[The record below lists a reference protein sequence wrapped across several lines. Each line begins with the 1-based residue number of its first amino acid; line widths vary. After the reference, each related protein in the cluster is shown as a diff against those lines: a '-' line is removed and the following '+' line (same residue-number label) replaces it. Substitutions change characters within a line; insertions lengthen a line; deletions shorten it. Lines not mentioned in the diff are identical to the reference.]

1 MHSYALLGKNGAGKS
16 VLLKCLLGVL
26 KLDGGNVRTSIGP
39 ETAASSAPDVR
50 QVDATTTV
58 VSPEIGFAPQVRG
71 IRLVVVLRSR
81 GLVFD
86 IIIVFWRKSAQNF
99 DMMKS
104 MKIYQLLGLVG
115 AVKGLSNDETVERY
129 EVMATTIRGL
139 PESDHSIG
147 HLRFGSFFLFVRL
160 TTDRARCIA
169 PVSVGGPSGAITPC
183 ASSHGRTPR
192 VTVVSSVGPCPPV
205 YLHVTKI
212 TRQFVLPNS

>member
-26 KLDGGNVRTSIGP
+26 KLDGGNVVRTSIGP

-86 IIIVFWRKSAQNF
+86 IIIVF
-99 DMMKS
+99 
-104 MKIYQLLGLVG
+104 
-115 AVKGLSNDETVERY
+115 
-129 EVMATTIRGL
+129 
-139 PESDHSIG
+139 
-147 HLRFGSFFLFVRL
+147 
-160 TTDRARCIA
+160 
-169 PVSVGGPSGAITPC
+169 
-183 ASSHGRTPR
+183 
-192 VTVVSSVGPCPPV
+192 
-205 YLHVTKI
+205 
-212 TRQFVLPNS
+212 